1 MSMKTSRRT
10 TENRA
15 QVEGTKLYTP
25 LESVR
30 LLKGLKAA
38 KFDETVEV
46 HFRLGVD
53 PRKADQMIRGTLMLP
68 KGTGKEVRVA
78 VFAEGEKD
86 KEARDAGA
94 DFVGG
99 EDLAKKVEG
108 GWFDFDVAI
117 ATPDMMRVVGRLGR
131 ALGPRGLMPNPKAGT
146 VTFDIAKAVQD
157 SKAGKIEFRTDR
169 TGIVHIT
176 IGKASFSEADLLDNY
191 GAVIDELI
199 RAKPAAAK
207 GRYMKSVVMTT
218 SMGPGVPVDPA
229 VTRDFTEE
237 RP

>member
-1 MSMKTSRRT
+1 MTTRTSRRVA
-10 TENRA
+10 ENKS
-15 QVEGTKLYTP
+15 QVDRTRLYSP
-25 LESVR
+25 LEAVR
-30 LLKGLKAA
+30 LLKALKPA

-68 KGTGKEVRVA
+68 KGTGKEVRVV
-78 VFAEGEKD
+78 VFAEGEKE

-94 DFVGG
+94 DFAGG
-99 EDLAKKVEG
+99 EDLAKKIEA

-117 ATPDMMRVVGRLGR
+117 ATPDLMRVVGRLGR

-146 VTFDIAKAVQD
+146 VTFDVGKAVQD
-157 SKAGKIEFRTDR
+157 AKAGKVEFRTDR
-169 TGIVHIT
+169 NGIVHLAV
-176 IGKASFSEADLLDNY
+176 GKVSFAESDLLENY

-218 SMGPGVPVDPA
+218 SMGSGIPVDSA
-229 VTRDFTEE
+229 VTRDFMAE
-237 RP
+237 

>member
-1 MSMKTSRRT
+1 MRLRTSRRVA
-10 TENRA
+10 ENKA
-15 QVEGTKLYTP
+15 QVEQAKLYRP
-25 LESVR
+25 LEAVR
-30 LLKGLKAA
+30 LLKGLKHA

-68 KGTGKEVRVA
+68 KGTGKEVCVA
-78 VFAEGEKD
+78 VFAEGEKE
-86 KEARDAGA
+86 KEAKDAGA

-99 EDLAKKVEG
+99 EDLAKKIEG

-146 VTFDIAKAVQD
+146 VTFDIGKAVKD
-157 SKAGKIEFRTDR
+157 AKAGKIEYRTDR
-169 TGIVHIT
+169 TGIVHLA
-176 IGKASFSEADLLDNY
+176 IGKVSFSEADLLENY
-191 GAVIDELI
+191 GAVVEELI

-218 SMGPGVPVDPA
+218 SMGPGVPVDPTI
-229 VTRDFTEE
+229 TRDFLEE
-237 RP
+237 SA

>member
-1 MSMKTSRRT
+1 MATRISRRAV
-10 TENRA
+10 ENKGQIDRA
-15 QVEGTKLYTP
+15 RQYSP
-25 LESVR
+25 LEAVC
-30 LLKGLKAA
+30 LLKALKPAN
-38 KFDETVEV
+38 FDETVEV

-78 VFAEGEKD
+78 VFAEGEKE
-86 KEARDAGA
+86 KEAKDAGA

-99 EDLAKKVEG
+99 EELAKKIES

-117 ATPDMMRVVGRLGR
+117 ATPDLMRVVGRLGR

-146 VTFDIAKAVQD
+146 VTFDIGMAVKD
-157 SKAGKIEFRTDR
+157 AKAGKIEFRTDR
-169 TGIVHIT
+169 TGIVHLA
-176 IGKASFSEADLLDNY
+176 IGKVSFTEADLLENY

-207 GRYMKSVVMTT
+207 GRYMKSVVMAT
-218 SMGPGVPVDPA
+218 SMGPGVPVDST
-229 VTRDFTEE
+229 VTRDFMTEE
-237 RP
+237 